1 MTLRAVGTKSFRSR
15 KSNSKVLEECAL
27 WFTYKVDQ
35 VGKKPK
41 SQSGLKDDYAYT
53 QFNRSKLSFDWSKVL
68 NFE

>member
-1 MTLRAVGTKSFRSR
+1 MTLRAVGTKSFRSQ

-41 SQSGLKDDYAYT
+41 SQSGL
-53 QFNRSKLSFDWSKVL
+53 VG
-68 NFE
+68 